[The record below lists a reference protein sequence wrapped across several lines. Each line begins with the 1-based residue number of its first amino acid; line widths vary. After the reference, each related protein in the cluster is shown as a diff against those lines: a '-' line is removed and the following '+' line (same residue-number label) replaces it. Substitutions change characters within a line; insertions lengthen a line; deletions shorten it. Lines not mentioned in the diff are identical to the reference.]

1 MPDPMKNK
9 DRDEEHRR
17 RREAGDPR
25 EGGDDP
31 DGREVA
37 EALYGGAA
45 DSDTDGE
52 DDGAQQ

>member
-31 DGREVA
+31 DGRTIA
-37 EALYGGAA
+37 ERLYGGPA
-45 DSDTDGE
+45 DSGTDGE
-52 DDGAQQ
+52 DDGAQ